1 VTLFPLIIHPRER
14 GRLRRLARGKQ
25 VAKYKKKRARELQHD
40 RFRDTTMSYLD
51 RLGDLLEGRGR
62 TILYALGGL
71 IVASLLVI
79 LFVKW
84 NNRKNDE
91 ARQALGRAINIT
103 TAAVTTSPLPGSTE
117 MTFSTERERAEKAIA
132 EFEKVAAKYGEP
144 YKSESRYFIASNRLV
159 IDRQKGISELTEL
172 ANSGSGDVAA
182 LSKFALAQANES
194 DGKLDDAARLYS
206 ELARLNSA
214 TVTSE
219 TANLRLA
226 KVYEK
231 QGKKKEAADLL
242 FNIVDAARK
251 AKGPDNQ
258 SVPQSSA
265 AREAAEE
272 LQKLDPDRYGQ
283 LPPEIPSLAG

>member
-1 VTLFPLIIHPRER
+1 
-14 GRLRRLARGKQ
+14 